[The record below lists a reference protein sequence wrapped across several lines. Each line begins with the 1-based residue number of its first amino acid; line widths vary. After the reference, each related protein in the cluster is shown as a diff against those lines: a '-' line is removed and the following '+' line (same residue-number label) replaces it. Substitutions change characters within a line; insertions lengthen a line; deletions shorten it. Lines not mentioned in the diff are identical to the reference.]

1 MAIKNVG
8 NLNSSTP
15 MKKAVRYERQT
26 PQYWQLIYND
36 NQSSFVQ
43 VVNTTAVNSWDVK
56 INRIEIVAGSFSG
69 TAVITS
75 GTIRVYGKVIKE

>member
-26 PQYWQLIYND
+26 PQYWQLIYSD

-43 VVNTTAVNSWDVK
+43 VANTTAVNSWDVK
-56 INRIEIVAGSFSG
+56 INRIEIVAGAFSG

-75 GTIRVYGKVIKE
+75 GKIRVYGKVIKE